1 MRNSSYV
8 LITPA
13 RDEEGYIERV
23 IKSVVS
29 QTVLPR
35 KWIIVSDNS
44 ADRTDQIVSNYTTK
58 HDFISLLRVSGD
70 GDRNFGS
77 KVKAFRWGYEKLK
90 GVAYNFIGNL
100 DADISFG
107 RDYYERVLKR
117 FAQNPRLGIA
127 GGVILDVYDGKVRSE
142 QDNINSVGC
151 AVQMFR
157 AQCFNEIGGYIPLEV
172 GGEDAAAEVMARMNG
187 WEVTSFPDI
196 RVFHH
201 RQTGTR
207 DRSIYHARMLNGIED
222 YQLGYHPLFH
232 MAKSLYRLKEKPFL
246 VGSILRLYGYYRAM
260 LRNDRRMVS
269 KEFVQYL
276 RHEQIRQLRS
286 RIMKRPG
293 SSQYDS

>member
-1 MRNSSYV
+1 MQNNSYV

-13 RDEEGYIERV
+13 RDEEDYIERV
-23 IKSVVS
+23 IKSVIS
-29 QTVLPR
+29 QTILPQ
-35 KWIIVSDNS
+35 KWIIVSDS
-44 ADRTDQIVSNYTTK
+44 STDRTDHVVSLYASK
-58 HDFISLLRVSGD
+58 HDFIALLRVSVD
-70 GDRNFGS
+70 GCRNFGS
-77 KVKAFRWGYEKLK
+77 KVKAFQLGYEKLK
-90 GVAYNFIGNL
+90 GVTYDFIGNL
-100 DADISFG
+100 DADVSFG
-107 RDYYERVLKR
+107 RDYYEKVLKR
-117 FAQNPRLGIA
+117 FAQNPKIGIA
-127 GGVILDVYDGKVRSE
+127 GGVILDVKDGKIQSE
-142 QDNINSVGC
+142 QTNINSVGC

-157 AQCFNEIGGYIPLEV
+157 LQCFNEIGGYIPLEV

-246 VGSILRLYGYYRAM
+246 IGSILRIYGYCRSM
-260 LRNDRRMVS
+260 FRNDKRMVS
-269 KEFVQYL
+269 NEFIQYL
-276 RHEQIRQLRS
+276 RHEQMRQLRS
-286 RIMKRPG
+286 RIMKKPG